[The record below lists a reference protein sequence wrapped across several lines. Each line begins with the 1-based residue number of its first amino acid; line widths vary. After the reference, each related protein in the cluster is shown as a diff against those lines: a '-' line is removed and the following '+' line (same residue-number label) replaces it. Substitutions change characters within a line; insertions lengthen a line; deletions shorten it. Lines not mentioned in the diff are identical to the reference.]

1 MTDPNSSSED
11 SEWEE
16 DEEDENDHSNKD
28 IVSSPTG
35 LLYNISQLS
44 PKTQQV
50 VRGLFHQTFAP
61 GPPQISLELCGI
73 KEEDDEENGLFYA
86 FQMHEVVPCSVRIG
100 SRKSSKFSTPKCE
113 CSGARYRNLRPCKHI
128 IWLFDRISQQILFDH
143 DPESQ
148 LTLTEHG
155 YPEELSNVFER
166 ISETRLDVLAN
177 SLHCDTSD
185 AGSDSAHPD
194 PARVKEAREIVA
206 TLAGIKP
213 WELDRYRPD
222 LDAVY
227 DRNILLRYGDLEATL
242 FSLLLSSR
250 SLAEWIRS
258 QLQLADPPIDPFRS
272 IQQQVSRIIS
282 DLQAY
287 SASLRDEGASGIR
300 LQHTKTAEGPR
311 DVAWAATQIQ
321 QSVRKIEKLISRG
334 STPLSEQLRASA
346 ARSLVG
352 ILKSVVNQNIDS
364 HPGDTSDD
372 RNLYMRLVGNHD
384 IGFVY
389 SALELLVDQ
398 SQFIEELEDIMDQLG
413 RYGAPATYVSN
424 MRELMIRMRHY
435 NAGDGGISGPR
446 SIPRAE
452 TPPIPVYEVPPMPD
466 PETGP
471 ARHTQTPVSSD
482 TLQFL
487 TPELPA
493 SSVARGSRGM
503 RGRPRGRGNTRA
515 SGSSAGSK
523 RSVSLGSSQD
533 NTRGSKRRA
542 RGP

>member
-1 MTDPNSSSED
+1 MPDPNLSSEG

-16 DEEDENDHSNKD
+16 DEEDENEHGNKD

-35 LLYNISQLS
+35 LHYNISQLS
-44 PKTQQV
+44 SKTQQV

-73 KEEDDEENGLFYA
+73 KEDEDEEDGMFYA

-100 SRKSSKFSTPKCE
+100 SRKSKRFSTPKCE
-113 CSGARYRNLRPCKHI
+113 CSDARYRNLRPCKHI
-128 IWLFDRISQQILFDH
+128 IWLFDRISQQFLFDR

-155 YPEELSNVFER
+155 YPEELSDVFER

-177 SLHCDTSD
+177 SLHCDTAD
-185 AGSDSAHPD
+185 AGNDSAYPD
-194 PARVKEAREIVA
+194 SARVKEAREIVA

-222 LDAVY
+222 LDSVY
-227 DRNILLRYGDLEATL
+227 DRNVVLRYGDLEATL
-242 FSLLLSSR
+242 FSLLLNSH
-250 SLAEWIRS
+250 SLSEWVRS
-258 QLQLADPPIDPFRS
+258 QLRPSDPPIDPFRG

-282 DLQAY
+282 DLQQY
-287 SASLRDEGASGIR
+287 STSLRGESASSIR
-300 LQHTKTAEGPR
+300 LQHRKTAEDPR

-334 STPLSEQLRASA
+334 SAPLSEPLRASA

-352 ILKSVVNQNIDS
+352 ILKSVVNQNIDLY
-364 HPGDTSDD
+364 PGDTSDD

-384 IGFVY
+384 TGFVY

-424 MRELMIRMRHY
+424 MRELMARMRHY
-435 NAGDGGISGPR
+435 NARDGDVSSPH

-452 TPPIPVYEVPPMPD
+452 TPPIPAYEVRPMPD
-466 PETGP
+466 LEAEPT
-471 ARHTQTPVSSD
+471 RHPQTPVSSD
-482 TLQFL
+482 SPQFL

-493 SSVARGSRGM
+493 SSMTRAGRGS

-533 NTRGSKRRA
+533 TARGSKRRA
-542 RGP
+542 RGF